1 MPSGYSVRGRPSRR
15 APANPMPR
23 EQMPSR
29 VSPFALRPESPGFT
43 ATPPAGANVFIVKGV
58 GPSCQGTKSR
68 PRLDGRQNQE
78 CATVRTPNQGFE
90 TTFSSSAQLST
101 CLAVVLLSMRV
112 GIMPGRLARGVNHIL
127 AAGEVT
133 GFRLTQFGTAGHP
146 KRRRFIPQ
154 PGEICVSTCRTFI
167 LRNALSGIGVN
178 DRVGSRPTG

>member
-1 MPSGYSVRGRPSRR
+1 
-15 APANPMPR
+15 MPR

-43 ATPPAGANVFIVKGV
+43 ATPPAGANVFHCERRWSVVPGHKVPTPVRRQAKPGV
-58 GPSCQGTKSR
+58 AR
-68 PRLDGRQNQE
+68 PFE
-78 CATVRTPNQGFE
+78 PRTRGFE
-90 TTFSSSAQLST
+90 TTFSSSAQSSP
-101 CLAVVLLSMRV
+101 CLAVVLFSMCAV
-112 GIMPGRLARGVNHIL
+112 IIPGRLARGVNHIL
-127 AAGEVT
+127 AAGEMA